1 MNEGVKDIVKRIMD
15 NYQPGMTI
23 FGISWDNPED
33 ILVFELEKI
42 RIDYCS
48 ADFVNIVFYLTYEK
62 NPMLNTT
69 FTLSELDEW
78 YFSDLEAAQARVNC
92 LTGKVKDEKINEII
106 PKKRRQE

>member
-1 MNEGVKDIVKRIMD
+1 MNESVKDIVKRITD
-15 NYQPGMTI
+15 NYEPGMTI

-48 ADFVNIVFYLTYEK
+48 AEFVNIVFYLTYES

-69 FTLSELDEW
+69 FTLSELNEW
-78 YFSDLEAAQARVNC
+78 YFSDLEAAQARVNY
-92 LTGKVKDEKINEII
+92 LTGNKSEEKLNENID
-106 PKKRRQE
+106 K